1 MVLVQ
6 ALINGVLVGAIWGVL
21 GLGKQIVLGVIH
33 FVNFAHGHLVLVA
46 MYLAFVLWS
55 VTEADPFLLLPVVVV
70 IMATLGW
77 VLDRLLVRPLVP
89 LGERSQMIAT
99 LAFALIIQSLALIVF
114 SPQPRSIQTWWA
126 DTAWQ
131 VGGLFINYGQL
142 MGLVVSAVA
151 FAATWWVIRRTPLGA
166 MIRATSQNREAAQY
180 MGINIRRV
188 YGIAFV
194 LSVALAGVVGG
205 VFIVSSPVDPSTAWS
220 FLILMFVV
228 PVLGGLGSIPGTMI
242 AGLVVGV
249 VQVLSSTYL
258 DIQLQNALVF
268 VLFLGFLVL
277 RPQGILGKATD
288 QFRISV

>member
-1 MVLVQ
+1 MLLVQ
-6 ALINGVLVGAIWGVL
+6 ALINGVLVGAVWGVL

-55 VTEADPFLLLPVVVV
+55 VTGADPFLLLPVVVV
-70 IMATLGW
+70 LMAGLGW

-131 VGGLFINYGQL
+131 VGGLFVNYGQL
-142 MGLVVSAVA
+142 MGLVVSMVA
-151 FAATWWVIRRTPLGA
+151 FAATWWVIRRTALGA

-205 VFIVSSPVDPSTAWS
+205 VFIVSSPVDPTAAWG

-242 AGLVVGV
+242 AGIVVGV

>member
-1 MVLVQ
+1 MLLVQ
-6 ALINGVLVGAIWGVL
+6 ALINGMLVGAIWGTL

-33 FVNFAHGHLVLVA
+33 FVNFAHGHLVMVA
-46 MYLAFVLWS
+46 MYLALFLWT
-55 VTEADPFLLLPVVVV
+55 VTRADPFLLLPVVVV
-70 IMATLGW
+70 VMAGLGW
-77 VLDRLLVRPLVP
+77 VLDRVLVRPLVK
-89 LGERSQMIAT
+89 LGDRSQMIAT
-99 LAFALIIQSLALIVF
+99 LALALIIENLALIIAG
-114 SPQPRSIQTWWA
+114 PQPQSIQTWWA
-126 DTAWQ
+126 DTALH
-131 VGGLFINYGQL
+131 VGGIFVNYGQL
-142 MGLVVSAVA
+142 GGLVVALAA
-151 FAATWWVIRRTPLGA
+151 FGATWWLIRSTPLGV

-188 YGIAFV
+188 YGIAFM
-194 LSVALAGVVGG
+194 LSVALAGVVGA

-228 PVLGGLGSIPGTMI
+228 PILGGLGSIPGTII
-242 AGLVVGV
+242 AGFLVGL

-268 VLFLGFLVL
+268 VLFLAFLVL

>member
-1 MVLVQ
+1 VVLVQ

-205 VFIVSSPVDPSTAWS
+205 VFIVASPVDPSTAWS

>member
-1 MVLVQ
+1 MLLVQ

-46 MYLAFVLWS
+46 MYLALVLW
-55 VTEADPFLLLPVVVV
+55 TLTQADPFLLLPVVVV
-70 IMATLGW
+70 VMAGLGW
-77 VLDRLLVRPLVP
+77 VLDRVLVRPLVP

-99 LAFALIIQSLALIVF
+99 LALALIIQSLALIIF

-126 DTAWQ
+126 NTAWQ

-142 MGLVVSAVA
+142 MGLLVSAIA
-151 FAATWWVIRRTPLGA
+151 FAATWWVIRRTALGV

-180 MGINIRRV
+180 MGINIQRV

-205 VFIVSSPVDPSTAWS
+205 VFIVSSPVSPSTAWS

-242 AGLVVGV
+242 AGVLVGV

-288 QFRISV
+288 QFRTSV

>member
-1 MVLVQ
+1 MTLVQ
-6 ALINGVLVGAIWGVL
+6 ALLNGVLVGALWGIL

-46 MYLAFVLWS
+46 MYLALFLW
-55 VTEADPFLLLPVVVV
+55 TLTHADPFLLLPVVVV
-70 IMATLGW
+70 VMAGLGW
-77 VLDRLLVRPLVP
+77 VLDRVMVRPLVR
-89 LGERSQMIAT
+89 LGDRSQMIAT
-99 LAFALIIQSLALIVF
+99 LALALIIENLALIIA

-126 DTAWQ
+126 DSALNI
-131 VGGLFINYGQL
+131 GGIFINYGQL
-142 MGLVVSAVA
+142 AGLVVAALA
-151 FAATWWVIRRTPLGA
+151 FAGTWWLIRRTSLGVL
-166 MIRATSQNREAAQY
+166 IRATSQNREAAQY
-180 MGINIRRV
+180 MGVNIRRV
-188 YGIAFV
+188 YGIAFT
-194 LSVALAGVVGG
+194 LSVALAGVVGA
-205 VFIVSSPVDPSTAWS
+205 VFIVSTPVDPSTAWS

-228 PVLGGLGSIPGTMI
+228 PVLGGLGSIPGTII
-242 AGLVVGV
+242 AGVLVGI

>member
-1 MVLVQ
+1 MTLVQ
-6 ALINGVLVGAIWGVL
+6 ALINGVLVGAVWGIL

-46 MYLAFVLWS
+46 MYLALLLW
-55 VTEADPFLLLPVVVV
+55 TLTRADPFLLLPVVVV
-70 IMATLGW
+70 VMAGLGW
-77 VLDRLLVRPLVP
+77 VLDRVMVRPLVR
-89 LGERSQMIAT
+89 LGDRSQMIAT
-99 LAFALIIQSLALIVF
+99 LALALIIENLALIIA

-126 DTAWQ
+126 DTALDL
-131 VGGLFINYGQL
+131 GGIFINYGQL
-142 MGLVVSAVA
+142 AGLGVAALA
-151 FAATWWVIRRTPLGA
+151 FAGTWWLIRRTSLGVL
-166 MIRATSQNREAAQY
+166 IRATSQNREAAEY
-180 MGINIRRV
+180 MGIDIRRV
-188 YGIAFV
+188 YGIAFT
-194 LSVALAGVVGG
+194 LSVALAGVVGA
-205 VFIVSSPVDPSTAWS
+205 VFIVSTPVDPSTAWS

-228 PVLGGLGSIPGTMI
+228 PVLGGLGSIPGTII
-242 AGLVVGV
+242 AGVLVGI

>member
-1 MVLVQ
+1 VLLVQ

-46 MYLAFVLWS
+46 MYLALVLW
-55 VTEADPFLLLPVVVV
+55 TLTRADPFLLLPVVVV
-70 IMATLGW
+70 VMAGLGW
-77 VLDRLLVRPLVP
+77 VLDRVLVRPLVP

-99 LAFALIIQSLALIVF
+99 LALALIIQSLSLIIF

-142 MGLVVSAVA
+142 MGLLVAAIA
-151 FAATWWVIRRTPLGA
+151 FAATWWVIRRTPLGV

-180 MGINIRRV
+180 MGINIKRV

-205 VFIVSSPVDPSTAWS
+205 VFIVSSPVSPSTAWS

-242 AGLVVGV
+242 AGVLVGV

-288 QFRISV
+288 QFRTSV